1 MLPINSSYPFWSYT
15 TGSKLKLTTLDNL
28 RCLIVTVHSIS
39 RPYVY
44 KLEFNSE
51 ITYHNKKQIIK
62 IIKNEWWKYYGS
74 KTLVEMEKHN
84 NVDMSSLIY
93 KLSDGNSGSSLDSC
107 PSSPSPESLRK
118 TSLRITLSK
127 KNFPINH
134 SSPRNYSSE
143 SSNSPRSSSSSD
155 SSQNITPRSRNSPS
169 PDILKPDSLKP
180 DSPKS
185 VSPKNN
191 EDSKTLTLLKR
202 VSDKL
207 LGK

>member
-1 MLPINSSYPFWSYT
+1 MLPINSSHPFWSYT
-15 TGSKLKLTTLDNL
+15 TGSRLKLTTFDNSRSL
-28 RCLIVTVHSIS
+28 MVTVHTIS

-51 ITYHNKKQIIK
+51 VTYHNKRQVIK
-62 IIKNEWWKYYGS
+62 IIKNEWWKHFGS

-84 NVDMSSLIY
+84 NVDMSLFNY

-118 TSLRITLSK
+118 TSLRISLSK
-127 KNFPINH
+127 KNFPINR

-143 SSNSPRSSSSSD
+143 SPRSSSSSTTPSPRVDNSKSD
-155 SSQNITPRSRNSPS
+155 SPRGDNPRNNTNSPPS
-169 PDILKPDSLKP
+169 EFK
-180 DSPKS
+180 
-185 VSPKNN
+185 
-191 EDSKTLTLLKR
+191 EDSKTFNLLKR